1 MNIADALHD
10 TMVRL
15 DEAAAAAG
23 LSPDEAADL
32 AQGLDQVIDHL
43 AALLVPT
50 AMKDKPHRAS
60 DPSEKP
66 TVPLVGPITGTS
78 TGPLFP

>member
-15 DEAAAAAG
+15 DEAAAAG

-32 AQGLDQVIDHL
+32 AQGLDEVIDHL
-43 AALLVPT
+43 AALFIPT
-50 AMKDKPHRAS
+50 AMKDEPHRAS

-66 TVPLVGPITGTS
+66 TVPIVGPITGTS
-78 TGPLFP
+78 TGPHFP